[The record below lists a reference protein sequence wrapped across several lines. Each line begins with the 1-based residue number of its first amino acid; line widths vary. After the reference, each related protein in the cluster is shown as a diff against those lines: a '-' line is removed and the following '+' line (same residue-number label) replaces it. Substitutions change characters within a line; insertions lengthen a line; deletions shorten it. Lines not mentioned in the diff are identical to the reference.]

1 MGYPYHQQCVFVSLS
16 NVNFSFIVFTS
27 FFLIV
32 YIGLFFVIVH
42 LRAGGFAHWRSSRQ
56 LCGRPPTSSLHAETA
71 PIVSA
76 STSRVFAQAV
86 VVRFSGLP
94 IAGERSQH
102 FPAAYHHYRL
112 RAAPRRGPAI

>member
-1 MGYPYHQQCVFVSLS
+1 MRQVQDRRP
-16 NVNFSFIVFTS
+16 
-27 FFLIV
+27 

-42 LRAGGFAHWRSSRQ
+42 LRAGGFAHWRSRGQ
-56 LCGRPPTSSLHAETA
+56 LRGRPPTSSLHAETA

-94 IAGERSQH
+94 IAVERSGRLR
-102 FPAAYHHYRL
+102 AAYHHHRL
-112 RAAPRRGPAI
+112 RAAPRRAPAI